1 MDFDA
6 WTVDLKTLSATHSC
20 GFRLEIEGSAKDP
33 SAVHPGKFP
42 GGISGI
48 DQARLVR
55 TGVEAIAKAPSQS
68 SARSAVAKKPAYK
81 APANKPKR
89 PVLSL
94 KKKQPEDA

>member
-6 WTVDLKTLSATHSC
+6 WTVDLKSLSATHDC

-42 GGISGI
+42 AGLNGIE
-48 DQARLVR
+48 QARLVR
-55 TGVEAIAKAPSQS
+55 TGVEALAKAASKKP
-68 SARSAVAKKPAYK
+68 AAPKKPAYK
-81 APANKPKR
+81 APADKPKR

-94 KKKQPEDA
+94 KKRQAEDA